1 MFSNMNYVYEVYK
14 EGSFSKAAE
23 KLFISQPALS
33 ATVKKVEKK
42 IGTPLFDRSR
52 SPVRLTECGK
62 KYIKIVEKIME
73 MEEEFA
79 GYVSN
84 LNELSTGSLS
94 VGGTYL
100 FAAYIFP
107 GIFKKFQEMYPNV
120 ELRLIEGHTSQLE
133 KKLFS
138 GEIDLIMDNYPLDE
152 ELYEKKYVKTE
163 HLLLAV
169 PASFPSNAAAKSWSL
184 SSAEIRSGAHTRKET
199 YGVPLKMFEG
209 DPFVF
214 LREHND
220 TRERVEGICKRAGVA
235 PKVAWKLDQML
246 TTYHLTEQG
255 MGVSF
260 ISDTAIRYLPPD
272 LNVYYYKL
280 DDPAAERNVYFYYR
294 KNKYF
299 TRSMAEF
306 MKLAASEMEEDRQV
320 FQV

>member
-52 SPVRLTECGK
+52 SPVRLTECGR

-133 KKLFS
+133 KKLF
-138 GEIDLIMDNYPLDE
+138 
-152 ELYEKKYVKTE
+152 
-163 HLLLAV
+163 
-169 PASFPSNAAAKSWSL
+169 F
-184 SSAEIRSGAHTRKET
+184 R
-199 YGVPLKMFEG
+199 G
-209 DPFVF
+209 D
-214 LREHND
+214 
-220 TRERVEGICKRAGVA
+220 
-235 PKVAWKLDQML
+235 
-246 TTYHLTEQG
+246 
-255 MGVSF
+255 
-260 ISDTAIRYLPPD
+260 
-272 LNVYYYKL
+272 
-280 DDPAAERNVYFYYR
+280 
-294 KNKYF
+294 
-299 TRSMAEF
+299 
-306 MKLAASEMEEDRQV
+306 
-320 FQV
+320 